1 MPPSASETLT
11 TLLANSFAL
20 GVRIAGPVTVALL
33 LSIVILAIIGR
44 TVPQLNVLLLGFSLN
59 SLIALAVLAI
69 SLGSIVWTFQEEFDM
84 TLEVIGGQWPVV
96 SGQWSANRPPTT
108 DH

>member
-1 MPPSASETLT
+1 
-11 TLLANSFAL
+11 
-20 GVRIAGPVTVALL
+20 VRIAGPVTVALM

-69 SLGSIVWTFQEEFDM
+69 SLGSIVWTFQEEFDT
-84 TLEVIGGQWPVV
+84 TLELI
-96 SGQWSANRPPTT
+96 SGQWLVVSDQFTSHEPPTS
-108 DH
+108 H